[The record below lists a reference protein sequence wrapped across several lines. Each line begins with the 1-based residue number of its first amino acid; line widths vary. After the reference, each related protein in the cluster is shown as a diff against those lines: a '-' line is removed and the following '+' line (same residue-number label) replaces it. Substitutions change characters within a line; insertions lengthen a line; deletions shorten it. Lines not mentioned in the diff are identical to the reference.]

1 MTQALHVII
10 LAAGEGK
17 RMKSRTPKVLQP
29 IAGRPMLGHV
39 VDTARAL
46 GAAGIHVVYG
56 HGGDQVRAAFAAAVE
71 RAQAMPKS
79 VYVSPEFAEAEQR
92 HIFAQDWLCAG
103 RADALKEPGDY
114 LTMTISGEPVII
126 LRDREGVLRG
136 MSNVCRHRMSTLLEG
151 RGNVRSIVCPYHA
164 WTYNL
169 DGSLRGAPAMTLNE
183 SFCKEALGLPAIR
196 CEVWQGWIMVSLNPD
211 AAAPAE
217 RLAEAAALIAP
228 LDMTTYT
235 ETFRETF
242 RWATNWKVLAE
253 NFMESYHLPVCHAGT
268 IGGASDLN
276 KMECPEGEEAF
287 NYHWIVKN
295 DLVPLA
301 LAHPSNTV
309 LQGDDRRITW
319 LLAIYPALLITLTPG
334 YFWYLSLTPD
344 GPGHVNVLFGGGM
357 SPEWLAD
364 PQAETHLAAVRALLD
379 DVNVEDK
386 GCTEKVYRGLCS
398 GMGTPGP
405 LSHLERPNYEFAQY
419 LAARIPA

>member
-1 MTQALHVII
+1 
-10 LAAGEGK
+10 
-17 RMKSRTPKVLQP
+17 
-29 IAGRPMLGHV
+29 
-39 VDTARAL
+39 
-46 GAAGIHVVYG
+46 
-56 HGGDQVRAAFAAAVE
+56 
-71 RAQAMPKS
+71 MPKS
-79 VYVSPEFAEAEQR
+79 VYTSPDFAKAEEE
-92 HIFAQDWLCAG
+92 HIFAQEWLCAG
-103 RADALKEPGDY
+103 RADALPNPGDY

-169 DGSLRGAPAMTLNE
+169 DGSLRGAPAMARNDA
-183 SFCKEALGLPAIR
+183 FCKEDVKLPSVR
-196 CEVWQGWIMVSLNPD
+196 VEDWQGWIMVTLNPD
-211 AAAPAE
+211 ALPVAE
-217 RLAEAAALIAP
+217 RLAGVDRLVGHLPMAGYREV
-228 LDMTTYT
+228 
-235 ETFRETF
+235 FREEF
-242 RWATNWKVLAE
+242 RWDTNWKVLAE

-276 KMECPEGEEAF
+276 KMECPEGEAAF

-344 GPGHVNVLFGGGM
+344 GPGSVRVLFGGGM
-357 SPEWLAD
+357 SAEWMAD
-364 PQAETHLAAVRALLD
+364 PGAEAHLASVKALLD

-386 GCTEKVYRGLCS
+386 GCVEKVWQGLCA
-398 GMGTPGP
+398 GMSSPGP
-405 LSHLERPNYEFAQY
+405 LSHLERPNYDFARY
-419 LAARIPA
+419 IASRMP